1 LLLLPTEQRN
11 IHAPHTP
18 VEAAANCCVV
28 EAAEAKKSGGGGS
41 TTRPSKQLIDPYTV
55 ASSYICHL
63 GLCMEVSASSMGV
76 VVRAGFCK
84 REIEFDS
91 ERTEGFSYLFA
102 FNNAS
107 AIIHISVAAA
117 HSNAR

>member
-1 LLLLPTEQRN
+1 M
-11 IHAPHTP
+11 A
-18 VEAAANCCVV
+18 
-28 EAAEAKKSGGGGS
+28 
-41 TTRPSKQLIDPYTV
+41 
-55 ASSYICHL
+55 
-63 GLCMEVSASSMGV
+63 VSASSMGLLFV
-76 VVRAGFCK
+76 LVSAR
-84 REIEFDS
+84 RETEFDG

>member
-1 LLLLPTEQRN
+1 
-11 IHAPHTP
+11 
-18 VEAAANCCVV
+18 VV
-28 EAAEAKKSGGGGS
+28 EAAEAKKKKSGGGGS

>member
-1 LLLLPTEQRN
+1 
-11 IHAPHTP
+11 
-18 VEAAANCCVV
+18 
-28 EAAEAKKSGGGGS
+28 
-41 TTRPSKQLIDPYTV
+41 
-55 ASSYICHL
+55 
-63 GLCMEVSASSMGV
+63 MEVSASSMGV